1 MSESSGRPREMIH
14 RAQALASKWLYRFR
28 RARKGHP
35 DAVSEQRAE
44 SELHDAV
51 MSYYEQIR
59 RFRGRSKIKQL
70 WTEEAVGNGEGWTD
84 RQGRPVTLE
93 DIGELRLH
101 VQREERVTSTRGT
114 GRREVVEDRQPWVMK
129 PQQSLWV
136 MDQLDKCAHALGF
149 DANAE
154 TDDPL
159 AEVIQ
164 ADDDDATEDDE
175 FAPNEVEVPDGN

>member
-59 RFRGRSKIKQL
+59 RFRGRSKIKEL
-70 WTEEAVGNGEGWTD
+70 WTAEAVGNGDGWTD
-84 RQGRPVTLE
+84 AQGNAITLE
-93 DIGELRLH
+93 EIAKFRLQ
-101 VQREERVTSTRGT
+101 VQREERVESTRGT
-114 GRREVVEDRQPWVMK
+114 GKREVVEYQQPWVMT

-154 TDDPL
+154 SDDPL
-159 AEVIQ
+159 AEVEE
-164 ADDDDATEDDE
+164 ADDVDGDGDE
-175 FAPNEVEVPDGN
+175 FGPNYVEVPDGN